1 MAHQLLTYTLNSKG
15 CDNMMINN
23 KKDLVNALVKNH
35 GRILLPNCMLLVN
48 GLSIDDMVSAIYM
61 GDTEFIRDDEDN
73 YDMPSEYCPSE
84 DDFLVE
90 LCDMNMMTMMSIPL
104 SEIYEFEILYEYDE
118 NGYIK
123 D

>member
-1 MAHQLLTYTLNSKG
+1 
-15 CDNMMINN
+15 MMINN
-23 KKDLVNALVKNH
+23 KKDLVNALVKHH
-35 GRILLPNCMLLVN
+35 GRMLLPNCMLLVN

-73 YDMPSEYCPSE
+73 YDMPSEHSSE
-84 DDFLVE
+84 NDFLVE

-104 SEIYEFEILYEYDE
+104 SEIYEFEILFEYDE